1 MKQPYLVDVPVKTN
15 IWIRPDLQRR
25 QFEVIR
31 RARPSELF
39 IISDGGRNDE
49 EWKRI
54 NESRDMFDSE
64 IDWECK
70 VHKYYA
76 DHNYGMYATD
86 DFTNQVLWSQV
97 DRCVILEDDI
107 LPSVSFFEYCR
118 ELLEKYKDDTR
129 ISLICGMNHEGISE
143 NVTADYLFTRY
154 GSIWGVARWK
164 RTVDDYQKTGYQHDP
179 YAMECL
185 KELLLSQGRKS
196 HWKHIEEVAQKNA
209 YDGHIP
215 GDEYYMNLAGY
226 AQNQLMIVPKKNLI
240 SNIGCDA
247 HAAHSDSLDRLPK
260 GIRRVFN
267 METYELEFPLKH
279 PDYVFPDLGYE
290 KRRNRI
296 MAMDHPMVLAWR
308 ALERSW
314 LILTHDG
321 PDALKKK
328 IQAVR
333 GSEN

>member
-1 MKQPYLVDVPVKTN
+1 MKPFLVDVPVKTN
-15 IWIRPDLQRR
+15 IWIRPDLQRK

-31 RARPSELF
+31 QARPSELF
-39 IISDGGRNDE
+39 LISDGGRNEDE
-49 EWKRI
+49 WNRI
-54 NESRDMFDSE
+54 NQSRHMFDTE

-70 VHKYYA
+70 VHRCYA
-76 DHNYGMYATD
+76 DRNYGMYATD
-86 DFTNQVLWSQV
+86 AYTNDVIWSNV

-143 NVTADYLFTRY
+143 DVTSDYLFSRY

-164 RTVDDYQKTGYQHDP
+164 RTVEDYQKAGYKTDP
-179 YAMECL
+179 YAQQCL
-185 KELLLSQGRKS
+185 KEWILAQGHPS
-196 HWKHIEEVAQKNA
+196 HWKQIQKVIANNA

-215 GDEYYMNLAGY
+215 GDEYFMNLAGY
-226 AQNQLMIVPKKNLI
+226 LQNQVMIVPKKNLI

-247 HAAHSDSLDRLPK
+247 HAAHSDSLDRLPR

-267 METYELEFPLKH
+267 MKTYELEFPLKH
-279 PDYVFPDLGYE
+279 PEYVIPDLGYE

-296 MAMDHPMVLAWR
+296 MALDHPAVESARM
-308 ALERSW
+308 LERSW
-314 LILTHDG
+314 LILIHDG
-321 PDALKKK
+321 PKALKKK
-328 IQAVR
+328 IQDTL